1 MGLGMRNNIRDA
13 SLALAPNAVLSVDM
27 FKHLSD
33 DIIRVWEK
41 QP

>member
-13 SLALAPNAVLSVDM
+13 SLALTPNAVLSVDM
-27 FKHLSD
+27 FKQISD